1 MAVRSSSFEPSEG
14 VFKRCGC
21 RNPATGRRLGTACPL
36 LDNPDHGSWY
46 FAAELPREAGRR
58 VRLRRG
64 GYTSCALAR
73 VARENLLASPR
84 GLVAGRV
91 WTVERWLRTWLDLVD
106 VYLRP
111 TTLRGY
117 REHVHRYL
125 LPSLG
130 HHTLAE
136 LGTRDVQ
143 QMLRGLAT
151 HRTLT
156 GRLMAPATIAR
167 ILATLRTAL
176 AAAVR
181 EGLIAVNPA
190 AAARVPRPAG
200 CHPVVW
206 TSKREQA
213 WRAGEPRPPVAV
225 WDTHHLAAFL
235 RGCRDDRFFALWWLA
250 ALCGLRRGE
259 LCGLTWSTV
268 DLAERTLTVAEQ
280 VVCVDG
286 RIHVGPPK
294 SLASRRTIALDD
306 ATVAVLRH
314 HRRQQQAE
322 AEEWTV
328 DSRGHVFTLP
338 DGRPVL
344 PSVAS
349 HTFTRRV
356 RAQHLP
362 PVRLHDLRHG
372 AASLNFAAHDDLK
385 AVQALLGHSSPVTT
399 AKIYISVLP
408 ELARRR
414 AQATAN
420 MLLTAARVKPDAG
433 SSQA

>member
-1 MAVRSSSFEPSEG
+1 M
-14 VFKRCGC
+14 
-21 RNPATGRRLGTACPL
+21 
-36 LDNPDHGSWY
+36 LDQPDHGSWY
-46 FAAELPREAGRR
+46 FAADLPREAGRR
-58 VRLRRG
+58 LRLRRG
-64 GYTSCALAR
+64 GYATCALAR
-73 VARENLLASPR
+73 VARENLLALPR

-125 LPSLG
+125 LPYLG
-130 HHTLAE
+130 YHTLAE

-143 QMLRGLAT
+143 QMLRGLAA
-151 HRTLT
+151 HRTPT

-176 AAAVR
+176 AGAVR

-190 AAARVPRPAG
+190 AAARAPRPTG

-206 TSKREQA
+206 TNKREQA
-213 WRAGEPRPPVAV
+213 WRAGGPRPPVAV
-225 WDTHHLAAFL
+225 WDTHHLTAFL
-235 RGCRDDRFFALWWLA
+235 RGCRDERFFALWWLA

-268 DLAERTLTVAEQ
+268 DLDEQTLTVAEQ

-306 ATVAVLRH
+306 ATVAVLRQ
-314 HRRQQQAE
+314 HRRLQQAE
-322 AEEWTV
+322 AEDWTV

-349 HTFTRRV
+349 HTFTRRI
-356 RAQHLP
+356 RALNLP

-372 AASLNFAAHDDLK
+372 AASLNFAAHNDLK

-399 AKIYISVLP
+399 AQTYISVLP
-408 ELARRR
+408 ELAHRR
-414 AQATAN
+414 AEATARL
-420 MLLTAARVKPDAG
+420 LLTAARVKPDAG
-433 SSQA
+433 NSQA

>member
-1 MAVRSSSFEPSEG
+1 MAVRSSSEPSAG

-21 RNPATGRRLGTACPL
+21 RNPATRRRLGAACPL
-36 LDNPDHGSWY
+36 LDQPDHGSWY
-46 FAAELPREAGRR
+46 FAADLPREAGRR

-64 GYTSCALAR
+64 GYTTCALAR

-91 WTVERWLRTWLDLVD
+91 WTVERWLRQWLDLVD

-117 REHVHRYL
+117 REHVYRHL
-125 LPSLG
+125 LPYLG
-130 HHTLAE
+130 DHTLAE

-143 QMLRGLAT
+143 QMLRGLAA
-151 HRTLT
+151 HRTPT
-156 GRLMAPATIAR
+156 GRLMSPATIAR

-181 EGLIAVNPA
+181 EGLIVVNPA
-190 AAARVPRPAG
+190 AAARPLRPTG

-213 WRAGEPRPPVAV
+213 WRAGGPRPPVAV
-225 WDTHHLAAFL
+225 WDINHLAAFL
-235 RGCRDDRFFALWWLA
+235 CGCRDDRFFALWWLA
-250 ALCGLRRGE
+250 AVCGLRRGE
-259 LCGLTWSTV
+259 LCGLKWSTV
-268 DLAERTLTVAEQ
+268 DLAEQTLTVAEQ

-286 RIHVGPPK
+286 KTHVGPPK
-294 SLASRRTIALDD
+294 SLASRRTIALDG

-314 HRRQQQAE
+314 HRRLQRAE
-322 AEEWTV
+322 AVSWAA

-338 DGRPVL
+338 DGRPVP

-349 HTFTRRV
+349 HTFMRRV
-356 RAQHLP
+356 RALALP

-399 AKIYISVLP
+399 AKIYISILP
-408 ELARRR
+408 ELAHRR
-414 AQATAN
+414 AQATAHL
-420 MLLTAARVKPDAG
+420 LLTAARVKPDAG
-433 SSQA
+433 NSQA

>member
-1 MAVRSSSFEPSEG
+1 M
-14 VFKRCGC
+14 FKRCGC
-21 RNPATGRRLGTACPL
+21 RNPATGRRLGSNCPRL
-36 LDNPDHGSWY
+36 TEADHGTWY
-46 FAAELPREAGRR
+46 FAAELPNEAGRR

-64 GYTSCALAR
+64 GYASWALASA
-73 VARENLLASPR
+73 ARENLLASPR

-91 WTVERWLRTWLDLVD
+91 WTVERWLRLRLDLAE

-125 LPSLG
+125 IPCLG

-143 QMLRGLAT
+143 QMLRGLDA
-151 HRTLT
+151 HRTPT
-156 GRLMAPATIAR
+156 GTLLAPATIAR
-167 ILATLRTAL
+167 TLATLRSAL

-190 AAARVPRPAG
+190 AAARAPRPTT

-213 WRAGEPRPPVAV
+213 WRCGGPRPSVA
-225 WDTHHLAAFL
+225 DTHHLVAFL
-235 RGCRDDRFFALWWLA
+235 HGCREDRFFALWWLA

-268 DLAERTLTVAEQ
+268 DLTEHTLTVAEQ
-280 VVCVDG
+280 VICIDG
-286 RIHVGPPK
+286 RTHVEPPK

-314 HRRQQQAE
+314 HRQLQQAE
-322 AEEWTV
+322 AAGWTA
-328 DSRGHVFTLP
+328 DSGRHVFTLP

-344 PSVAS
+344 PSVVS
-349 HTFTRRV
+349 HTFARRN
-356 RAQHLP
+356 RALRLP

-372 AASLNFAAHDDLK
+372 AASLNFAAHNDLK
-385 AVQALLGHSSPVTT
+385 AVQSLLGHSSPVTT

-408 ELARRR
+408 ELAHRR
-414 AQATAN
+414 AQATAQ
-420 MLLTAARVKPDAG
+420 MLLTAARPKPDAG
-433 SSQA
+433 NSQA